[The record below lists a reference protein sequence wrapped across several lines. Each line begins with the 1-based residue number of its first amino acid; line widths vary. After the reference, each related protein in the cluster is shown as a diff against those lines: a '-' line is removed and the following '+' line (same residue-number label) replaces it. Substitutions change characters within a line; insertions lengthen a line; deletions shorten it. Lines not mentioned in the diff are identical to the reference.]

1 MAKTIVAPEPIIYNF
16 FKNIKDVR
24 VVEIETVTIPKTIKG
39 CPYDVSKVTVRRIK
53 TGAKLD
59 LQSEVETNQAA
70 EGRMP
75 DYTLGSRAWG
85 KRIKGTPFV
94 EHNGEIYLSCF
105 VESNVAVYYVDNNT
119 GDSISFGSIMPWLKP
134 TPEPKK
140 QGDLVKKV
148 LFRNYNINSIMSVK
162 LIDDSVDTILKAI

>member
-1 MAKTIVAPEPIIYNF
+1 MAKKITAPEPTLYNF
-16 FKNIKDVR
+16 FKNIKDVSI
-24 VVEIETVTIPKTIKG
+24 VEIETVTTPKTLKG
-39 CPYDVSKVTVRRIK
+39 CPYDVSKITVRRVK
-53 TGAKLD
+53 TGANLD

-75 DYTLGSRAWG
+75 DYPLSSRAWG

-94 EHNGEIYLSCF
+94 EHNGNVYLCCL

-140 QGDLVKKV
+140 QAGLVKKAI
-148 LFRNYNINSIMSVK
+148 FRNYNLDSIMSVK
-162 LIDDSVDTILKAI
+162 MVEDSSSEKLAI